1 MKCQFCNEEI
11 DEHAAFCPHC
21 GKPVSAPVSEPAPE
35 PYAAPVESA
44 ATEEESNKPSLWK
57 KIVLLVGA
65 GCAAATVVFSLIFV
79 FLTGIVYN
87 TSFGGIIEESG
98 RDISYFFKDTFQA
111 IKDLVEEFAD
121 SEGSVWFL
129 IGNIFQQLFGFIL
142 FVGIV
147 IATVV
152 LACLAISRLI
162 KYFCGNKE
170 AKIGK
175 VAIGTYATY
184 ALGAALIRSLYA
196 KKATA
201 MGETANVIYNGAT
214 TAGLALGG
222 VFLALYAISV
232 IVVQGK
238 DLLKPAVICRLATCV
253 GTIVFI
259 AVVWDLATNALV
271 GLAEDETKTSYGF
284 LPLLQQGV
292 GFESVSSTE
301 EAMQVVIAPMM
312 CIYGSILLF
321 AMMGTLCSL
330 LARTFARLTEGESK
344 SLLAK
349 AIPVFI
355 LSIFIT
361 IMAIVAGNGTYAD
374 AIEFEVGTLYMTP
387 VIIMAV
393 MSLLVLVGAILESV
407 LVKKFEAKEED

>member
-44 ATEEESNKPSLWK
+44 ATEEEPNKPSLWK

-152 LACLAISRLI
+152 LACLAISRFI

-196 KKATA
+196 EKATA

-271 GLAEDETKTSYGF
+271 GLAEDETKTSYAF

-321 AMMGTLCSL
+321 AMMCTLCSL